1 MKTHKK
7 QEARRM
13 LLPAVVIK
21 PTIDYP
27 KEGELIG
34 SSYTLRVSAPGALLL
49 WPSTRAVAGCRE
61 AGHWWFDWAPEAAG
75 EHEAIACAGRAWA
88 VSGPGTASGCRGLRA
103 SCLWG

>member
-34 SSYTLRVSAPGALLL
+34 SSYTLRVSAPGAL
-49 WPSTRAVAGCRE
+49 AVHVAIDQGPWLECRE
-61 AGHWWFDWAPEAAG
+61 AGGCWWFDWAPEAAG
-75 EHEAIACAGRAWA
+75 EHEAIACALVGGREA
-88 VSGPGTASGCRGLRA
+88 VSEPRHCLRV
-103 SCLWG
+103 